1 MDDFLMSARWRSTA
15 GPTAEAAPLRRHG
28 AAAKPLAV
36 RLASGD
42 NRRRMTAAALTPSGS
57 AEPHICDVL
66 IAERAPRLTRS
77 AFWPVVRPVLY
88 KLLNYRQAVRMA
100 DAVQPLSGSEA
111 LEYMSDLLDLKVT
124 TMNAERIPATGRCI
138 IVANHPTGIADGI
151 AVFDAVRARRK
162 DAVFFANADAL
173 RVSPRLGEAV
183 IPVEWVVEKRT
194 REKTR
199 ATLQAAKEAF
209 EAERCVV
216 LFPAGR
222 LARMGKDGSVTDPEW
237 APTAA
242 SLARKYAAPVV
253 PIHVSGPYSRLF
265 HWFDQVSQELRDITL
280 FHELLNKKR
289 KPFFLKV
296 GKPIPATRLDIDAGK
311 ATYALKAFTER
322 VLPSQ
327 PDADF
332 A

>member
-1 MDDFLMSARWRSTA
+1 MNSSVPAPPPST
-15 GPTAEAAPLRRHG
+15 RRQ
-28 AAAKPLAV
+28 A
-36 RLASGD
+36 
-42 NRRRMTAAALTPSGS
+42 
-57 AEPHICDVL
+57 HICDVL

-77 AFWPVVRPVLY
+77 IAWPVVRPVLY
-88 KLLNYRQAVRMA
+88 GLLGYRQARAMA
-100 DAVQPLSGSEA
+100 DAVKPLSGAEA
-111 LEYMSDLLDLKVT
+111 LDYMSDLLDLKVSV
-124 TMNAERIPATGRCI
+124 MNLDRLPASGRCI
-138 IVANHPTGIADGI
+138 VVANHPTGIADGI
-151 AVFDAVRARRK
+151 AVYDAVRKRRA

-183 IPVEWVVEKRT
+183 IPVEWVVDKRT
-194 REKTR
+194 RDKTR

-222 LARMGKDGSVTDPEW
+222 LARTGPGGQLTDPEW

-242 SLARKYAAPVV
+242 SMARKYAAPIV
-253 PIHVSGPYSRLF
+253 PIHVTGPHSWLF
-265 HWFDQVSQELRDITL
+265 HLFDRFSQELRDITL

-289 KPFFLKV
+289 KPFRLSI
-296 GKPIPATRLDIDAGK
+296 GKPIPPHRIDIDSVR

>member
-1 MDDFLMSARWRSTA
+1 MTDTVAPQ
-15 GPTAEAAPLRRHG
+15 PTRP
-28 AAAKPLAV
+28 
-36 RLASGD
+36 
-42 NRRRMTAAALTPSGS
+42 
-57 AEPHICDVL
+57 EPHICDVL

-77 AFWPVVRPVLY
+77 LFWPVIRPVLY
-88 KLLNYRQAVRMA
+88 KLLNYRAAVRMA
-100 DAVQPLSGSEA
+100 DAVKPLSGSGA
-111 LEYMSDLLDLKVT
+111 LDYMSDLMDLRVAV
-124 TMNAERIPATGRCI
+124 MNPERIPVGGRCI

-151 AVFDAVRARRK
+151 AVFDAVRARRA

-183 IPVEWVVEKRT
+183 IPVEWVVAKRT

-199 ATLQAAKEAF
+199 ATLAAAKEAF

-216 LFPAGR
+216 MFPAGR
-222 LARMGKDGSVTDPEW
+222 LSRVAPDGSVTDPEW

-253 PIHVSGPYSRLF
+253 PIHVAGPSSTLF
-265 HWFDQVSQELRDITL
+265 HMFDRVSQELRDITL

-289 KPFFLKV
+289 KAFQLKV
-296 GKPIPATRLDIDAGK
+296 GKPIPPSRLDIDAVK
-311 ATYALKAFTER
+311 ATYGLKAFTER

>member
-1 MDDFLMSARWRSTA
+1 MVLADALDPVDA
-15 GPTAEAAPLRRHG
+15 PTPPR
-28 AAAKPLAV
+28 V
-36 RLASGD
+36 Q
-42 NRRRMTAAALTPSGS
+42 T
-57 AEPHICDVL
+57 HICDVL

-77 AFWPVVRPVLY
+77 PLWPLVRPFLY
-88 KLLNYRQAVRMA
+88 RLLNYRHAVRMA
-100 DAVQPLSGSEA
+100 DAVRPLSGAEA
-111 LEYMSDLLDLKVT
+111 LDYMSDLLDLKVT
-124 TMNAERIPATGRCI
+124 VMNPDRIPATGRCI
-138 IVANHPTGIADGI
+138 VVANHPTGIADGI
-151 AVFDAVRARRK
+151 AVFDAIRARRE

-199 ATLQAAKEAF
+199 ATLQAAKAAF

-216 LFPAGR
+216 MFPAGR
-222 LARMGKDGSVTDPEW
+222 LARVARDGSVTDPEW

-242 SLARKYAAPVV
+242 SLARKYEAPVV
-253 PIHVSGPYSRLF
+253 PIHVAGPESRLF
-265 HWFDQVSQELRDITL
+265 HWFDRFSQELRDITL

-289 KPFFLKV
+289 KRFFLKV
-296 GKPIPATRLDIDAGK
+296 GKPIPPSRLDIDAAR

>member
-1 MDDFLMSARWRSTA
+1 
-15 GPTAEAAPLRRHG
+15 
-28 AAAKPLAV
+28 
-36 RLASGD
+36 
-42 NRRRMTAAALTPSGS
+42 MTAAVLTPARS
-57 AEPHICDVL
+57 EPHICDVL
-66 IAERAPRLTRS
+66 IAERAPRLTAS

-88 KLLNYRQAVRMA
+88 RLLNYRQAVRMA
-100 DAVQPLSGSEA
+100 DAVKPLSGAEA
-111 LEYMSDLLDLKVT
+111 LEYMSDLLDLKVSV
-124 TMNAERIPATGRCI
+124 MNPERIPQTGRCI
-138 IVANHPTGIADGI
+138 VVANHPTGIADGI
-151 AVFDAVRARRK
+151 AVFDAIRARRA

-183 IPVEWVVEKRT
+183 IPVEWVVDKRT

-222 LARMGKDGSVTDPEW
+222 LARIGKDGSVTDPEW

-242 SLARKYAAPVV
+242 SLARKYDAPVV

-280 FHELLNKKR
+280 FHELLNKRK
-289 KPFFLKV
+289 KPFHLKV
-296 GKPIPATRLDIDAGK
+296 GKPVAASRLDIDAGK